1 MKKILLL
8 APLVLLLATVACK
21 KVDQL
26 LTFYIEDTQ
35 NIQISSS
42 FPLGQF
48 VPLSPVTVNTKSEE
62 SFKNNK
68 TEAGLVKDVSLNKLT
83 LTITDPN
90 SENFDFLKRIEIY
103 ISAKDQPEIK
113 LASLDKVP
121 LGVKSIDLVS
131 SGAKLDNYIKA
142 ESYTLTTK
150 AEIQK
155 PISEDITV
163 RADSRF
169 KVTAD
174 PL

>member
-1 MKKILLL
+1 MKKILLF

-26 LTFYIEDTQ
+26 LTFYIEDSQ
-35 NIQISSS
+35 NIQISSA

-48 VPLSPVTVNTKSEE
+48 VPLSPVSVTTKSEE
-62 SFKNNK
+62 TFKNNK
-68 TEAGLVKDVSLNKLT
+68 TQADLVKNVSLDKLT

-90 SENFDFLKRIEIY
+90 SQNFDFLKRIEIS
-103 ISAKDQPEIK
+103 ISAKDLPEIK
-113 LASLDKVP
+113 LASLDQVP
-121 LGVKSIDLVS
+121 TGVKSIQLVS

-155 PISEDITV
+155 PISQDITV
-163 RADSRF
+163 RSDSRF

>member
-1 MKKILLL
+1 MKKLLL
-8 APLVLLLATVACK
+8 FAPLVLLLATVACK

-68 TEAGLVKDVSLNKLT
+68 TEAELVKDVSLNKLT

-113 LASLDKVP
+113 LASLEQVP
-121 LGVKSIDLVS
+121 MGVKSIELVS